1 MSLVEI
7 VYHPL
12 TRNRLL
18 RLEDLEQLAAEL
30 RAGRLVVLP
39 TETGYLLG
47 ADALNPEAVD
57 RVFAAKGRPVNNP
70 IHAAV
75 PDVDAA
81 ARLVYLE
88 PDAERL
94 LRAFCPGPMTVVCRK
109 REHISDELVANTGNL
124 GIRIPDNPATLQV
137 LSHVQRP
144 ITATSLNRSGTAP
157 DASTPLEAI
166 IHDMVWTEPV
176 TLHVV
181 LDEQAVSYAKPSTLV
196 SFDPL
201 RVLREGPVGEA
212 EIRAAL
218 RTLRVDPRAPGSPKT
233 P

>member
-1 MSLVEI
+1 MSFVEI

-18 RLEDLEQLAAEL
+18 RLGDLRQIAAEL
-30 RAGRLVVLP
+30 LAGRLVVLP

-47 ADALNPEAVD
+47 ADALNAEGVD

-75 PDVDAA
+75 PDVEAA
-81 ARLVYLE
+81 ARLVYLDG
-88 PDAERL
+88 DAERL

-109 REHISDELVANTGNL
+109 REHVSDLLVAGTGNL
-124 GIRIPDNPATLQV
+124 GIRIPDNAATLQV
-137 LSHVQRP
+137 LAHVQRP
-144 ITATSLNRSGTAP
+144 VTATSLNLSGTAP
-157 DASTPLEAI
+157 APGTDLAAI
-166 IHDMVWTEPV
+166 IREMVWSEPV

-181 LDEQAVSYAKPSTLV
+181 VDEQAVSYAKPSTLV
-196 SFDPL
+196 AVDPL
-201 RVLREGPVGEA
+201 RILREGPIGEA

-218 RTLRVDPRAPGSPKT
+218 LV
-233 P
+233 